1 MESSK
6 SASDEGTETASKVE
20 VKQDEFSYLERE
32 FTSELF
38 KLEINNLGIFGI
50 GDFKKMLKSLEIDA
64 AKVKTPHKRDCA
76 FICLKSKEALDEAIK
91 KLTGYVWKGK
101 TLSVKIARPNAD
113 PYIKRKNEEQQEDSN
128 KKVKRTV
135 ESQTVPLAHLT
146 YDQQLEEKDK
156 EMRKV
161 LTAFGNNLRKL
172 NPSFKLRKDEIP
184 CEFEKIKPSPKIDD
198 YRNKSEFAIGRNSNN
213 EIVVGFR
220 VGSYSD
226 GSVEVGE
233 IAKLPHIPSKVKE
246 AVLKF
251 QDFVRQ
257 SKFLPFNPEFNSGHF
272 RQLMVRYS
280 EFSKEIMLV
289 PGMYSNNLTE
299 DDVTELKQSLKDF
312 YSDGEGNLVDVDS
325 LYYQHLGKRETGEMF
340 NPVDHLCGKTHIT
353 DVIHGLSFR
362 VSPLAFFQVNTAG
375 AEVLYQSIID
385 LSEPKENTTVLDIC
399 CGTGTIGLCFAKY
412 CKNVVGVEIIPDA
425 IEDAKFNA
433 EQNKINNCK
442 FHVGNSDDYIQ
453 SMVKEVVYGTL
464 KKEDL
469 DLVAI
474 LDPPRSGLHK
484 KSISAVRSALDLKKI
499 IYVACN
505 PKAAERNWLDLCKPE
520 SKTYKGDPFRPKKA
534 IAVDMFPHTSHTELV
549 MLLER

>member
-1 MESSK
+1 M
-6 SASDEGTETASKVE
+6 
-20 VKQDEFSYLERE
+20 
-32 FTSELF
+32 
-38 KLEINNLGIFGI
+38 
-50 GDFKKMLKSLEIDA
+50 
-64 AKVKTPHKRDCA
+64 
-76 FICLKSKEALDEAIK
+76 
-91 KLTGYVWKGK
+91 
-101 TLSVKIARPNAD
+101 
-113 PYIKRKNEEQQEDSN
+113 
-128 KKVKRTV
+128 
-135 ESQTVPLAHLT
+135 PLAHLS
-146 YDQQLEEKDK
+146 YEEQLAEKEN
-156 EMRKV
+156 EMKKI
-161 LTAFGNNLRKL
+161 LTTFGNNLRKL
-172 NPSFKLRKDEIP
+172 NPSFNLKKDQIP
-184 CEFEKIKPSPKIDD
+184 CVFENIKPSPKIDG
-198 YRNKSEFAIGRNSNN
+198 YRNKSEFAIGRNSKN

-233 IAKLPHIPSKVKE
+233 ITELPHIPSKVKE
-246 AVLKF
+246 AVVKF

-257 SKFLPFNPEFNSGHF
+257 SRFLPFNPEFNSGHF

-289 PGMYSNNLTE
+289 PGMYSNNLPE
-299 DDVTELKQSLKDF
+299 DDVKEFKQSLKDF
-312 YSDGEGNLVDVDS
+312 YSDSDKNLVGIDS
-325 LYYQHLGKRETGEMF
+325 LYYQHLGKREAGEMF
-340 NPVDHLCGKTHIT
+340 NPVDHLCGKTHLT

-433 EQNKINNCK
+433 EQNKVTNCK

-453 SMVKEVVYGTL
+453 SMVKEVVYSTL

-474 LDPPRSGLHK
+474 LDPPRSGLREY
-484 KSISAVRSALDLKKI
+484 I
-499 IYVACN
+499 
-505 PKAAERNWLDLCKPE
+505 
-520 SKTYKGDPFRPKKA
+520 
-534 IAVDMFPHTSHTELV
+534 
-549 MLLER
+549 